1 VPNKKLLAI
10 VWNIM
15 ILFFCLINLSDINEV
30 KRINIPNVD
39 KIVHFVF
46 YTVSSYLWLLAVLK
60 GKVSKK
66 TTVTLVAL
74 GLILF
79 GLTVEYLQDT
89 FTVQRSFEWLD
100 VLSNTLGVLFGT
112 TVYLLYEKWKPRS
125 L

>member
-1 VPNKKLLAI
+1 MPNKIVLAI
-10 VWNIM
+10 GWNII

-30 KRINIPNVD
+30 NEISIPNVD

-46 YTVSSYLWLLAVLK
+46 YTVSSCLWLLALLK
-60 GKVSKK
+60 GKTSKK
-66 TTVTLVAL
+66 TIIILVVSA
-74 GLILF
+74 LILF
-79 GLTVEYLQDT
+79 GLTVEYLQDA
-89 FTVQRSFEWLD
+89 FTVHRSFEWLD